1 MCMERNL
8 KRVKPPRG
16 YDSRRRREQAEK
28 TRADVVD
35 VAKRLFLRD
44 GYAKTT
50 IAAVAAGARVS
61 VETVYKSFGGKPGLI
76 RAICGKAL
84 AGEGPIH
91 AETRSDELKAR
102 EADPRRILLGFGTL
116 STEVAPRVSPILLL
130 VRSAAAANPEAAGLE
145 TELDERR
152 MTRMRHNAR
161 TLLEAGHLRRGISLE
176 DASEVMWTYSS
187 PDLYDV
193 LVRKLN
199 WPPARYGRFIADAM
213 IAALLPPEGRANE
226 PARRSTRSRR

>member
-1 MCMERNL
+1 MEL
-8 KRVKPPRG
+8 KSKRVKSRRP

-28 TRADVVD
+28 TRAEVVE
-35 VAKRLFLRD
+35 VAERLFLED

-50 IAAVAAGARVS
+50 IAAVAAEVGVS
-61 VETVYKSFGGKPGLI
+61 VETVYKAFGGKPGLI

-84 AGEGPIH
+84 AGEGPVH
-91 AETRSDELKAR
+91 AETRSDELKTR
-102 EADPRRILLGFGTL
+102 ETDARRILLGFGTL

-130 VRSAAAANPEAAGLE
+130 VRAAAAADPEAASLE

-161 TLLEAGHLRRGISLE
+161 ALVEAGHLRRGVSLE
-176 DASEVMWTYSS
+176 EASEVMWTYSS

-193 LVRKLN
+193 LVRKLG

-213 IAALLPPEGRANE
+213 IAALLPPEGRAPE
-226 PARRSTRSRR
+226 PARRTTRSRR